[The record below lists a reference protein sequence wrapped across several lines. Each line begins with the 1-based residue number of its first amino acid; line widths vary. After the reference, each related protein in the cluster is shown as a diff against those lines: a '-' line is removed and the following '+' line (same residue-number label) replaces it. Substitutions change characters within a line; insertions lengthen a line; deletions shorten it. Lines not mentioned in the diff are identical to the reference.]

1 MEIKD
6 LWQHDFHIGI
16 DYAVRQHYKHGDI
29 YSCRQNPR
37 PQHALLYFLS
47 CEATYETRQGQ
58 ILHAQPG
65 DLLYLAKHSEYTVR
79 FGAGDPRKHSSL
91 LINFQ
96 LFDEKH
102 EEISLDANVLP
113 LPFYPAEEAEKAL
126 TRLTDLYYDS
136 AYSPGAMKGVL
147 YQLLADISRRAS
159 GQIDSDQTNR
169 LFPAVRWLEKHYH
182 EEISVPKLAEM
193 CRMSES
199 GFRKK
204 FTEEFGL
211 SPVRY
216 RLERRIEQAKRLL
229 QHEALSVSEV
239 AQGVG
244 FNDLNYF
251 CRIFR
256 KITGMSPS
264 EYIKV

>member
-1 MEIKD
+1 MELKD
-6 LWQHDFHIGI
+6 LWRHDFHIGI
-16 DYAVRQHYKHGDI
+16 DYAVRQHYKQGDV

-47 CEATYETRQGQ
+47 CDAVYETLDGQ
-58 ILHAQPG
+58 LIQVRPG
-65 DLLYLAKHSEYTVR
+65 DLLYLAKYSEYTVR
-79 FGAGDPRKHSSL
+79 FGEGDPRKHSSL

-96 LFDEKH
+96 LLDENG
-102 EEISLDANVLP
+102 EEISLGANVLP
-113 LPFYPAEEAEKAL
+113 LPFYPAEDAEKAL
-126 TRLTDLYYDS
+126 IRLTDLYYAA
-136 AYSPGAMKGVL
+136 AYSPGAMKGEL
-147 YQLLADISRRAS
+147 YQLLSDISRRAD
-159 GQIDSDQTNR
+159 GQTDSSKSSR
-169 LFPAVRWLEKHYH
+169 LYPAVRWLERHYH

-199 GFRKK
+199 GFRKR
-204 FTEEFGL
+204 FTEELGV

-229 QHEALSVSEV
+229 QHEALSIGEV

-244 FNDLNYF
+244 FSDLNYF

-256 KITGMSPS
+256 KITGMTPG
-264 EYIKV
+264 EYMKI

>member
-1 MEIKD
+1 MDIKD
-6 LWQHDFHIGI
+6 LWRCDFHISI
-16 DYAVRQHYKHGDI
+16 DYAVRQHYKQGDV

-47 CEATYETRQGQ
+47 CEAVYETRDGQ
-58 ILHAQPG
+58 ILRVQPG

-79 FGAGDPRKHSSL
+79 FEQGDPRKHSSL

-96 LFDEKH
+96 LFDDAQ
-102 EEISLDANVLP
+102 EEISFGTDVLP
-113 LPFYPAEEAEKAL
+113 LPFVPSETAEKAL
-126 TRLTDLYYDS
+126 IRLTDQYYAP
-136 AYSPGAMKGVL
+136 AYSPAAMKGVL
-147 YQLLADISRRAS
+147 YQFLSDISRRAD
-159 GQIDSDQTNR
+159 GQMDSAQPSR
-169 LFPAVRWLEKHYH
+169 LYPAIRWLERHYH
-182 EEISVPKLAEM
+182 EEISVPQLAEM

-199 GFRKK
+199 GFRRR
-204 FTEEFGL
+204 FTEELGM

-229 QHEALSVSEV
+229 QHEALSISEV

-244 FNDLNYF
+244 FSDLNYF

-256 KITGMSPS
+256 KITGLSPG
-264 EYIKV
+264 EYMKI